1 MFRSQSLL
9 DQLLGAADE
18 ALRTL
23 SGAVTAAR
31 PTPANDHSVPASRDD
46 RRVSAGLMRVNHAGE
61 ICAQALYSGQ
71 ALVARDA
78 RVREALQSAA
88 AEERD
93 HLAWCRSR
101 LGDLDS
107 RPSLLDP
114 LWYAGSF
121 AWGVASG
128 LAGDRWSLGFLAET
142 EAQVER
148 HLEGHLDRLPADDTA
163 SREIV
168 AKMREDE
175 ARHGHT
181 GRALGAADLPYPVKR
196 AMLAASRIMTRTAY
210 WV

>member
-1 MFRSQSLL
+1 
-9 DQLLGAADE
+9 
-18 ALRTL
+18 
-23 SGAVTAAR
+23 
-31 PTPANDHSVPASRDD
+31 
-46 RRVSAGLMRVNHAGE
+46 MRVNHAGE

-71 ALVARDA
+71 ALVARDV
-78 RVREALQSAA
+78 RVRAALQSAA

-101 LGDLDS
+101 LADLDS

-148 HLEGHLDRLPADDTA
+148 HLEVHLDRLPADDAA
-163 SREIV
+163 SRDVV

-175 ARHGHT
+175 ARHSAS
-181 GRALGAADLPYPVKR
+181 GRALGAAELPYPVKR
-196 AMLAASRIMTRTAY
+196 AMQATSRIMTRTAY